1 MTHEPIT
8 ESEFVSF
15 DDEMQT
21 TDSSAVNDRIVED
34 DEESHPMY
42 RRQPSLLSQIVGF
55 FFQTPARRRQEQ
67 SRRLHEL
74 NVSIEFAPNSPT
86 NYVLR
91 GELFLERRE
100 FHLARADFE
109 MALEIAGAFDP
120 EEGWGLV
127 EQVMR
132 DRALDGLAKIQRR

>member
-8 ESEFVSF
+8 ESEFVS
-15 DDEMQT
+15 DDKMQT
-21 TDSSAVNDRIVED
+21 TDSYAVNDMITED
-34 DEESHPMY
+34 DDNSHPMY
-42 RRQPSLLSQIVGF
+42 HTQPNLLSQIIGF

-100 FHLARADFE
+100 FHLAQADFE
-109 MALEIAGAFDP
+109 MALELADAFDP
-120 EEGWGLV
+120 EDGWGLV

-132 DRALDGLAKIQRR
+132 DRALEGLKKTHR

>member
-8 ESEFVSF
+8 ESEFVSD

-21 TDSSAVNDRIVED
+21 TDSYAVNDRGAD
-34 DEESHPMY
+34 DDESHPMY
-42 RRQPSLLSQIVGF
+42 HTQPNLLSQILGF

-100 FHLARADFE
+100 YHLAQADFE
-109 MALEIAGAFDP
+109 TALELADAFDP
-120 EEGWGLV
+120 EEGWGIV

-132 DRALDGLAKIQRR
+132 DRALDGLAKIRHN